1 MGLAKEEYAMT
12 KRQTLTRAQ
21 LRDLETELQRERARL
36 ERSLD
41 LTEQANSWR
50 PDSDVA
56 DAMSN
61 GGVALQ
67 PQVRARYDAVV
78 DALQRMAGGT
88 YGTCVTCG
96 QAIPYGRLVVM
107 PETTRCVSCPPRG

>member
-1 MGLAKEEYAMT
+1 MT

-21 LRDLETELQRERARL
+21 LRELEAELLHERARL
-36 ERSLD
+36 ERSLE
-41 LTEQANSWR
+41 LKAQANGWML
-50 PDSDVA
+50 DSDIA

-67 PQVRARYDAVV
+67 PQVRGRYDAIVE
-78 DALQRMAGGT
+78 ALQRMATGT
-88 YGTCVTCG
+88 YGTCVTCE
-96 QAIPYGRLVVM
+96 QPIPYGRLVVM

>member
-1 MGLAKEEYAMT
+1 MT
-12 KRQTLTRAQ
+12 KRQTLTRTQ
-21 LRDLETELQRERARL
+21 LRELEAELQYERTRL

-41 LTEQANSWR
+41 LKEQANGWM

-78 DALQRMAGGT
+78 DALHRMASGS
-88 YGTCVTCG
+88 YGTCVTCE
-96 QAIPYGRLVVM
+96 QPIPYGRLVVM

>member
-1 MGLAKEEYAMT
+1 MT

-21 LRDLETELQRERARL
+21 LRELEEELRRERSRL
-36 ERSLD
+36 ERALD
-41 LTEQANSWR
+41 LEAQANGWM
-50 PDSDVA
+50 PDSDIA

-67 PQVRARYDAVV
+67 PQVRERYDAIV
-78 DALQRMAGGT
+78 DALHRMHNGT
-88 YGTCVTCG
+88 YGTCVTCE
-96 QAIPYGRLVVM
+96 QPIPYGRLVVM

>member
-1 MGLAKEEYAMT
+1 MT

-21 LRDLETELQRERARL
+21 LRELEEELRHERARL
-36 ERSLD
+36 ERALD
-41 LTEQANSWR
+41 LKAQANGWM
-50 PDSDVA
+50 PDSDIA

-67 PQVRARYDAVV
+67 PQVRERYDAIV
-78 DALQRMAGGT
+78 DALRRMQNGT
-88 YGTCVTCG
+88 YGTCVTCE
-96 QAIPYGRLVVM
+96 QPIPYGRLVVM

>member
-1 MGLAKEEYAMT
+1 MT

-21 LRDLETELQRERARL
+21 LGELEAELLHERTRL
-36 ERSLD
+36 ERALD
-41 LTEQANSWR
+41 LKEQASGWM
-50 PDSDVA
+50 PDSDIA
-56 DAMSN
+56 NAMSN

-67 PQVRARYDAVV
+67 PQVRVRYDAIT
-78 DALQRMAGGT
+78 DALARMANGT

-96 QAIPYGRLVVM
+96 QPIPYGRLMVM